1 MGLLTR
7 LWFMLVVLFVPCA
20 LLSVE
25 LSVEEKGYLE
35 KLGTINVC
43 VDPDWE
49 PFEMMDKNGH
59 YKGIGADLLHLVVER
74 LGLKIAIV
82 QTKDWDE
89 SVAYS
94 KAGKCQIISFLNQT
108 PYRDTWLLFTKP
120 HFSDPN
126 VFITREEHP
135 FIGDP
140 RDLIN
145 ESIVFPV
152 GTAMEELIRNEY
164 PNLKI
169 MTSSSERDA
178 FQFVSEKKADIA
190 MRSLIVTAYTLK
202 KEGMF
207 NLKIAG
213 QLPDY
218 TNHLRIGVI
227 QREPMLRDIL
237 DKGIATITA
246 EDRVFV
252 VNKYVAIKAQTVYNY
267 SLLLKVV
274 FGFFVLGLLFL
285 WRYYEL
291 KKYSKELLYLSETD
305 LLTKIY
311 NRMKIEKELVIH
323 VEQAKRLK
331 QNFSILLIDFDFF
344 KTINDTFGH
353 PIGDKVLT
361 EVASLIKE
369 RIRHNHMLRR
379 CGGEVFL
386 VLFPQSDH
394 EDALNVAKRIQKIVQ
409 KGIFSTHKHHTVSI
423 GVATLSV
430 EDTPYTL
437 VNHADNALYKAK
449 DSGRNTICFAVV

>member
-1 MGLLTR
+1 
-7 LWFMLVVLFVPCA
+7 
-20 LLSVE
+20 
-25 LSVEEKGYLE
+25 
-35 KLGTINVC
+35 
-43 VDPDWE
+43 
-49 PFEMMDKNGH
+49 
-59 YKGIGADLLHLVVER
+59 
-74 LGLKIAIV
+74 
-82 QTKDWDE
+82 
-89 SVAYS
+89 
-94 KAGKCQIISFLNQT
+94 
-108 PYRDTWLLFTKP
+108 
-120 HFSDPN
+120 
-126 VFITREEHP
+126 
-135 FIGDP
+135 
-140 RDLIN
+140 
-145 ESIVFPV
+145 
-152 GTAMEELIRNEY
+152 
-164 PNLKI
+164 
-169 MTSSSERDA
+169 
-178 FQFVSEKKADIA
+178 
-190 MRSLIVTAYTLK
+190 
-202 KEGMF
+202 
-207 NLKIAG
+207 
-213 QLPDY
+213 
-218 TNHLRIGVI
+218 
-227 QREPMLRDIL
+227 MLRDIL

-252 VNKYVAIKAQTVYNY
+252 VNKYVAIKAQMVYNY

-369 RIRHNHMLRR
+369 SIRHNDMLGRW
-379 CGGEVFL
+379 GGEEFL
-386 VLFPQSDH
+386 VLCPQSDH
-394 EDALNVAKRIQKIVQ
+394 KDALNVAKRIQKIVQ

-423 GVATLSV
+423 GVATLTS

>member
-1 MGLLTR
+1 
-7 LWFMLVVLFVPCA
+7 MLVVLFVPCA

-227 QREPMLRDIL
+227 
-237 DKGIATITA
+237 
-246 EDRVFV
+246 
-252 VNKYVAIKAQTVYNY
+252 
-267 SLLLKVV
+267 
-274 FGFFVLGLLFL
+274 
-285 WRYYEL
+285 
-291 KKYSKELLYLSETD
+291 
-305 LLTKIY
+305 
-311 NRMKIEKELVIH
+311 
-323 VEQAKRLK
+323 
-331 QNFSILLIDFDFF
+331 
-344 KTINDTFGH
+344 
-353 PIGDKVLT
+353 
-361 EVASLIKE
+361 
-369 RIRHNHMLRR
+369 
-379 CGGEVFL
+379 
-386 VLFPQSDH
+386 
-394 EDALNVAKRIQKIVQ
+394 
-409 KGIFSTHKHHTVSI
+409 
-423 GVATLSV
+423 
-430 EDTPYTL
+430 
-437 VNHADNALYKAK
+437 
-449 DSGRNTICFAVV
+449 

>member
-140 RDLIN
+140 KDL
-145 ESIVFPV
+145 
-152 GTAMEELIRNEY
+152 
-164 PNLKI
+164 
-169 MTSSSERDA
+169 
-178 FQFVSEKKADIA
+178 
-190 MRSLIVTAYTLK
+190 
-202 KEGMF
+202 
-207 NLKIAG
+207 
-213 QLPDY
+213 
-218 TNHLRIGVI
+218 
-227 QREPMLRDIL
+227 
-237 DKGIATITA
+237 
-246 EDRVFV
+246 
-252 VNKYVAIKAQTVYNY
+252 
-267 SLLLKVV
+267 
-274 FGFFVLGLLFL
+274 
-285 WRYYEL
+285 
-291 KKYSKELLYLSETD
+291 
-305 LLTKIY
+305 
-311 NRMKIEKELVIH
+311 
-323 VEQAKRLK
+323 
-331 QNFSILLIDFDFF
+331 
-344 KTINDTFGH
+344 
-353 PIGDKVLT
+353 
-361 EVASLIKE
+361 
-369 RIRHNHMLRR
+369 
-379 CGGEVFL
+379 
-386 VLFPQSDH
+386 
-394 EDALNVAKRIQKIVQ
+394 
-409 KGIFSTHKHHTVSI
+409 
-423 GVATLSV
+423 
-430 EDTPYTL
+430 
-437 VNHADNALYKAK
+437 
-449 DSGRNTICFAVV
+449 